1 MSYILDALKRA
12 EHERNGALAT
22 SPTRETAPGGIA
34 GLSPPLLIVIGVLL
48 FAAGIG
54 ISWWLLRPAA
64 PEAQTAAATPVSI
77 APAAP
82 TVRPI
87 AAPAPAPVAAPTAA
101 PIAEP
106 EIEPAMESTDE
117 NAELLGDAAEI
128 EPALAGYESLD
139 DLTPVFQGAAVGAG
153 TATPAPNQASTSK
166 RSASTTIKGH
176 APPAA
181 TAPPVHLEPSLRDMP
196 QAYRD
201 QFPALTIQVH
211 VHNAGRDKRWI
222 MIDGKRY
229 GEGSQLDSGP
239 QIVEIAADG
248 IIFSFRNERV
258 FWPLNR

>member
-22 SPTRETAPGGIA
+22 SPTREAAARGLA
-34 GLSPPLLIVIGVLL
+34 GLSPLLLILIGVSL

-54 ISWWLLRPAA
+54 ISWWLLRPAS
-64 PEAQTAAATPVSI
+64 PEAQTAVATPAVP
-77 APAAP
+77 ATAAP
-82 TVRPI
+82 TMT
-87 AAPAPAPVAAPTAA
+87 PTAA
-101 PIAEP
+101 PASTPAAAAPATPVTEAGIA
-106 EIEPAMESTDE
+106 PATEAIDE
-117 NAELLGDAAEI
+117 NTELLGDAAEI

-153 TATPAPNQASTSK
+153 TATPATQTGAARRSTG
-166 RSASTTIKGH
+166 TTIKGFTPPS
-176 APPAA
+176 APAA
-181 TAPPVHLEPSLRDMP
+181 PVHLEPSLRDMP

-201 QFPALTIQVH
+201 QFPALTVQVH
-211 VHNAGRDKRWI
+211 VHNDAPDKRWI
-222 MIDGKRY
+222 MVEGRRY

-248 IIFSFRNERV
+248 IIFSYRNERV